1 MEQGAKQRV
10 FYLDVGCEEGELQRP
25 SELHARGDHAGEH
38 ELGPGGDG
46 APRLARPVGVP
57 VRVLG
62 RPLPS
67 ARAAVEADEL
77 HLGVAEVAVGHVD
90 GRGPAAAP
98 GAGVHGGRQICGQGV
113 GLCVARGEICWSA
126 TRQWS
131 EESEQGKG
139 LSPSDQSPDGQGRK
153 EPRSKKMRRAREL
166 EGAPTPGPVD
176 CPALPG
182 PAALTACQAPLG
194 SWLMLIDNSATPSLC
209 AFAQPNDVYKCIL
222 LSAQIQLHSQFHFN
236 MPPTTTTITCQLNF
250 KGTRRKAK

>member
-1 MEQGAKQRV
+1 MPTRKWSPNGKPERGKEGASEAEGWGWAHAQR

-113 GLCVARGEICWSA
+113 GLRVARGEICGSA

-176 CPALPG
+176 CPARPRRPHRLPD
-182 PAALTACQAPLG
+182 
-194 SWLMLIDNSATPSLC
+194 SWVLADA
-209 AFAQPNDVYKCIL
+209 D
-222 LSAQIQLHSQFHFN
+222 
-236 MPPTTTTITCQLNF
+236 
-250 KGTRRKAK
+250 